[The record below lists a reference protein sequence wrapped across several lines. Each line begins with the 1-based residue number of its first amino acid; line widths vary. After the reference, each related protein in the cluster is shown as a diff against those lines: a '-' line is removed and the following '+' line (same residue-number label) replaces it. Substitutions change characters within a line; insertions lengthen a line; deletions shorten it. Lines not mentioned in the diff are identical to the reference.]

1 MRKSL
6 IFFTIIA
13 LGSLSANA
21 YAQDVRSILETSQ
34 EKQLQRWKGV
44 DAYVVDQSIAGQ
56 KSQTVFQRTE
66 VTDSAGNRQT
76 MFLPVRNAA
85 AQVGQCEGTR
95 SMTADELEIFAQ
107 GLELTGSAVGTRQDE
122 QLAEAGIPAG
132 LMKGDPS
139 EPWAS
144 PDPRIMLGAGATFMR
159 GAAEAKRAQDAEDP
173 SADGRE
179 RADQIAQFIEEAQL
193 VGTESIEGRSAFHLR
208 ASDLNDVQESD
219 GSEFRTQTMSMW
231 IDSEEYVPLR
241 IKMDGTMTSGKET
254 KPMSM
259 ELIHADYRRV
269 PDSDM
274 YESHKQITRIS
285 GMLDDEQMQQ
295 MREAQEKMAVFEQQM
310 ASMPAD
316 QRAMMERMVGPQLEQ
331 FKKMAASGGF
341 ESEIITHSI
350 TVNPPITG
358 PGGQACSAESAAALP
373 GKDEPS
379 ASLED
384 WETNL
389 AVVIQQNLRKLG
401 YTPGNTD
408 GVMDK
413 LTVVAISKF
422 QAEKNL
428 EVTGRPSPQLAGILT
443 AAVDAL
449 NPESN

>member
-1 MRKSL
+1 MRRLL
-6 IFFTIIA
+6 ILVPFLF
-13 LGSLSANA
+13 LNSVLESAH
-21 YAQDVRSILETSQ
+21 AQDVRSILETSQ
-34 EKQLQRWKGV
+34 EKQLQRWQGV
-44 DAYVVDQSIAGQ
+44 DTYVVDQSISGQ

-66 VTDSAGNRQT
+66 VTDSAGDTQT
-76 MFLPVRNAA
+76 MFLPVKNAA

-107 GLELTGSAVGTRQDE
+107 GLELTGSAVGARQDE
-122 QLAEAGIPAG
+122 QFAEAGIPAG

-159 GAAEAKRAQDAEDP
+159 GAAEAQRAQAAEDP

-179 RADQIAQFIEEAQL
+179 RADQIAQFVDKAKL
-193 VGTESIEGRSAFHLR
+193 VGTESVDGRSAFHLQ
-208 ASDLNDVQESD
+208 ASDLDNLQESD
-219 GSEFRTQTMSMW
+219 GNEFHTQTMSMW

-241 IKMDGTMTSGKET
+241 IKMDGTMTSGRET

-269 PDSDM
+269 SDSSM

-285 GMLDDEQMQQ
+285 GMLDEKQMEQ
-295 MREAQEKMAVFEQQM
+295 MREAQEKMAEFEQQM

-350 TVNPPITG
+350 TVNPPKTG
-358 PGGQACSAESAAALP
+358 PDGQACSSDSAMALP
-373 GKDEPS
+373 KKDEPS

-384 WETNL
+384 WETSL
-389 AVVIQQNLRKLG
+389 TAMIQRDLRKLG
-401 YTPGNTD
+401 YSPGNTD

-413 LTVVAISKF
+413 PTVVAISRF
-422 QAEKNL
+422 QIDKGL
-428 EVTGRPSPQLAGILT
+428 EVTGQPSPQLAGIL
-443 AAVDAL
+443 AADA
-449 NPESN
+449 NPEPEQ